1 MTSVRS
7 LRHMRMGHMHMFGN
21 DPSAVAGQRFD
32 RVVLRRAW
40 GYATPYRAMIGVFI
54 IVVIAMALLQLV
66 PPVLFGRILDDGIG
80 EGNRRL
86 VTILS
91 ILVVSSAVL
100 DALLGLL
107 ERYLSSRVGEGL
119 IHDLR
124 VSLYDHVQRM
134 PIAFFTHTQTG
145 TLVSRLNNDVIGAQR
160 AVTETLGQVV
170 SNVVTV
176 VSTVATMAIIDWRLT
191 ALALVLLPVFIVPAK
206 RVGKVRQRLTRMQMD
221 ENAAMNNIMTERFG
235 VSGAQLVKL
244 FGRPDEETAAFAERA
259 AHVRDL
265 GVRNAIYART
275 FLLALGLVG
284 AVGTALVYWIGGL
297 MAISGSI
304 QTGTLVTFA
313 LLVGRIYGPLTS
325 LTSARVDVMT
335 ALVSFDRV
343 FDVLDAPTAIEDR
356 PGAIDIIN
364 SSGSVVFDHVEFTYP
379 SAGESALLTG
389 QSTTPDGPNSIPVL
403 HDVSLSVPAGSMIA
417 LVGPSGAGKSTL
429 ASLVARLYDVSG
441 GSVRVDGTDVR
452 DLTQDSLRRSIGFVT
467 QDPHLFHDTIA
478 ANLRYAKPDASDE
491 EMAAACEAARI
502 RHVIDALPDGYETI
516 VGERG
521 YRLSG
526 GEKQRLAI
534 ARTLLKNPAIII
546 LDEATSHLDAEN
558 EHLVQEA
565 LDQALSGRTS
575 LVIAHRLSTIRSAD
589 EIVVLDNG
597 RIVQRGD
604 HESLLASGGLYAE
617 LHRTLTGTTTAADGG

>member
-66 PPVLFGRILDDGIG
+66 PPVLFGRILDDGIA

-160 AVTETLGQVV
+160 AVTGTLGQVV

-259 AHVRDL
+259 AHVRGPRGPQRDL
-265 GVRNAIYART
+265 CA
-275 FLLALGLVG
+275 
-284 AVGTALVYWIGGL
+284 
-297 MAISGSI
+297 
-304 QTGTLVTFA
+304 
-313 LLVGRIYGPLTS
+313 
-325 LTSARVDVMT
+325 D
-335 ALVSFDRV
+335 
-343 FDVLDAPTAIEDR
+343 
-356 PGAIDIIN
+356 
-364 SSGSVVFDHVEFTYP
+364 
-379 SAGESALLTG
+379 
-389 QSTTPDGPNSIPVL
+389 
-403 HDVSLSVPAGSMIA
+403 VPARAGS
-417 LVGPSGAGKSTL
+417 GRRGRNRS
-429 ASLVARLYDVSG
+429 RLLD
-441 GSVRVDGTDVR
+441 RWVDGYFWIDSDRHPRHLRPAGRPDIRPPDIADQRQGRCHDCPRLLRPRVR
-452 DLTQDSLRRSIGFVT
+452 C
-467 QDPHLFHDTIA
+467 P
-478 ANLRYAKPDASDE
+478 
-491 EMAAACEAARI
+491 
-502 RHVIDALPDGYETI
+502 
-516 VGERG
+516 
-521 YRLSG
+521 
-526 GEKQRLAI
+526 
-534 ARTLLKNPAIII
+534 
-546 LDEATSHLDAEN
+546 
-558 EHLVQEA
+558 
-565 LDQALSGRTS
+565 GR
-575 LVIAHRLSTIRSAD
+575 
-589 EIVVLDNG
+589 
-597 RIVQRGD
+597 
-604 HESLLASGGLYAE
+604 
-617 LHRTLTGTTTAADGG
+617 ADGHRRPPRRHRSHQLIWFRRVRSRRVHLSISR